1 MLVALAAALATGC
14 GGGRHAAAPA
24 PERAD
29 ASGAVSRDRRSPDN
43 SAALIIPG
51 AAHGYACDTH
61 GTVEVRFDPAGSALV
76 TAGGRVLAFAN
87 LDIRVV
93 RRDCRLLGPPASPSG
108 AGIIRSTGRT
118 AITCPSGPVV
128 RIDLRPLA
136 APFWGSDLVVADV
149 AGRRLIASALLARGR
164 AARGLYRAATC
175 ER

>member
-1 MLVALAAALATGC
+1 MVK
-14 GGGRHAAAPA
+14 
-24 PERAD
+24 
-29 ASGAVSRDRRSPDN
+29 
-43 SAALIIPG
+43 
-51 AAHGYACDTH
+51 
-61 GTVEVRFDPAGSALV
+61 
-76 TAGGRVLAFAN
+76 
-87 LDIRVV
+87 
-93 RRDCRLLGPPASPSG
+93 
-108 AGIIRSTGRT
+108 STGRT